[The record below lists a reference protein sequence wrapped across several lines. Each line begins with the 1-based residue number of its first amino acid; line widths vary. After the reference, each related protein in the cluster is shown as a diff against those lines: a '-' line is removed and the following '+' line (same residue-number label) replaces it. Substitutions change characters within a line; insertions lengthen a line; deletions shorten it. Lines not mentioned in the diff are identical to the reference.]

1 MRLKRQF
8 YYVLT
13 IFAIV
18 GLTSCGSLGKVTTL
32 NPNTGRFPA
41 KKKTINIINKTS
53 VNADTLKTLIIVP
66 DTPYWIGM
74 VQNMKFFNEVMTMD
88 ELEKDIIKKGLTEQI
103 PTLSNYNGL
112 KKAYKYYKPFV
123 IIMLTEEKK
132 SNGSWYVGFEL
143 FDPSRVDKIFQNEI
157 HINQIWS
164 DWTDRGTMYPLFN
177 SLLDYLTEQK

>member
-1 MRLKRQF
+1 MRFKRQF

-18 GLTSCGSLGKVTTL
+18 TLTSCGTVGKVTSL

-41 KKKTINIINKTS
+41 KKKTVTIISKTS
-53 VNADTLKTLIIVP
+53 VNADTLKILVIVP

-88 ELEKDIIKKGLTEQI
+88 ELEKDIIRKGLTEQI
-103 PTLSNYNGL
+103 PTISDYNGL

-123 IIMLTEEKK
+123 ILMPTKEEK
-132 SNGSWYVGFEL
+132 SNGRCYAGFVL
-143 FDPSRVDKIFQNEI
+143 FDPSRVANVFQNEI
-157 HINQIWS
+157 RLNRFWGVNDQ
-164 DWTDRGTMYPLFN
+164 GTMYPLFN